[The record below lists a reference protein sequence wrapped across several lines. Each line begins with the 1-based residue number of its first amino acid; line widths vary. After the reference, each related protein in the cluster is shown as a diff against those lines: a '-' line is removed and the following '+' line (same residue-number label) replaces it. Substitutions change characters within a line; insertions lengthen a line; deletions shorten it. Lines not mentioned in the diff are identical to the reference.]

1 MPINIGLYLKDKKR
15 RWCPTE
21 TNENSE
27 HVANSEKWGYCSGY
41 CPIELGKGK
50 HWNTFLYIGIPWDQM
65 GKPDGFGSA
74 LEWLKNSA
82 AICLS
87 KKFRHE

>member
-1 MPINIGLYLKDKKR
+1 MPDINDKGASIKTYLLMQGFTFKDKKR

-50 HWNTFLYIGIPWDQM
+50 H
-65 GKPDGFGSA
+65 
-74 LEWLKNSA
+74 
-82 AICLS
+82 
-87 KKFRHE
+87 